1 MLVVCVSVGDFML
14 DDDVVLH
21 GRVTLFICDV
31 LAALECDTEVIITGN
46 DDGTSGELSEVGSPP
61 GELTVALMSGD
72 DGRRVDGTM

>member
-14 DDDVVLH
+14 DDDLVLH

-31 LAALECDTEVIITGN
+31 LAALECDTEVIIPGN